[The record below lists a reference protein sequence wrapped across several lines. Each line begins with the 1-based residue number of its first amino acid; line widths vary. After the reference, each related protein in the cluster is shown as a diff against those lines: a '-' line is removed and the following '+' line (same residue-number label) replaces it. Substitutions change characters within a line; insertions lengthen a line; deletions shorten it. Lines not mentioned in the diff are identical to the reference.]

1 MTITLCACSFCIG
14 LLLGTILMRGM
25 YLPRIRQL
33 KPDCNNLRRKCDEF
47 RAGKAWYRE
56 TPYQDV
62 SDEI

>member
-1 MTITLCACSFCIG
+1 MTITLCVCSFCIG
-14 LLLGTILMRGM
+14 MLLGVILMRGM
-25 YLPRIRQL
+25 YLSRIRQL
-33 KPDCNNLRRKCDEF
+33 KPDCDNLQRNYDEF